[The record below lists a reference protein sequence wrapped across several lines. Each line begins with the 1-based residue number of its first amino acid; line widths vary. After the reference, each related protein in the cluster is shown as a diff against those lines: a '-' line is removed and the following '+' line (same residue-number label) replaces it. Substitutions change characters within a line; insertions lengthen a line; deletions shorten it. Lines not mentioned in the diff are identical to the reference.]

1 MGSEVC
7 RHLAGAGRPVFAAV
21 RPGHVRPDGTAG
33 DRAAARLFGAV
44 PRGFD
49 FTDPATWASAL
60 EGVGRVFLVRPP
72 HISRISR
79 DMAPFLSFLA
89 HRDVERV
96 VFLSVQGAENNRIVP
111 HHRIEQE
118 LVSLDVPCTFLR
130 PSFFMQ
136 NLTTTHLAE
145 IRGERRI
152 FVPAGDGET
161 NFVDVRDI
169 GEAAS
174 IVLRSGDYPDR
185 AYELTGPQDLNY
197 YEVADRL
204 SRILGTTITYE
215 PARLVP
221 FLRYH
226 LARGRSVGHTLVM
239 YVLYSVT
246 RLGKAGGATDAIE
259 SITGH
264 PPRSLDRFIRDHREA
279 LTGSARQPGARAA
292 WE

>member
-21 RPGHVRPDGTAG
+21 RPGHVRQDGTAG
-33 DRAAARLFGAV
+33 ERAASRLFGAV

-49 FTDPATWASAL
+49 FTDTATWASAL

-72 HISRISR
+72 HISRIRR

-89 HRDVERV
+89 HQDIERV
-96 VFLSVQGAENNRIVP
+96 VFLSVQGAQNSRIVP

-118 LVSLDVPCTFLR
+118 LVSLDIPCTFLR

-145 IRGERRI
+145 IRDERRI

-169 GEAAS
+169 AEAAS
-174 IVLRSGDYPDR
+174 IVLRSDDYRDR
-185 AYELTGPQDLNY
+185 ACEPTGPQSLTY

-215 PARLVP
+215 PARLLP

-226 LARGRSVGHTLVM
+226 LARGRSAGHTLVM
-239 YVLYSVT
+239 YALYSVT
-246 RLGKAGGATDAIE
+246 RLGRAGRATDAIE
-259 SITGH
+259 RITGH
-264 PPRSLDRFIRDHREA
+264 SPRSLDEFIRDHREV
-279 LTGSARQPGARAA
+279 LIGSEGQPGARAA
-292 WE
+292 SE